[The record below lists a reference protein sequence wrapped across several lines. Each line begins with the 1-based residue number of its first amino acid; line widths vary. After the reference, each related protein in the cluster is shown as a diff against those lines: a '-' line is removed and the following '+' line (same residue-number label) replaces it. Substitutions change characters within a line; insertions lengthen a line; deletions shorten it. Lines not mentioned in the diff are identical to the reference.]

1 MIVSKEFIRSKFM
14 KYFFNLLLMPK
25 GRLIIFRK
33 LFAVIIV
40 IALIVLIVVLHKIKA
55 EWVAIN

>member
-1 MIVSKEFIRSKFM
+1 M

-40 IALIVLIVVLHKIKA
+40 VALIVLIVALHKIKA

>member
-1 MIVSKEFIRSKFM
+1 M

-33 LFAVIIV
+33 LFVVIIV
-40 IALIVLIVVLHKIKA
+40 IALIVLIVALHKIKA